1 MSAEQRTEIVKV
13 SCAKHTYP
21 DKTQVDLCGLE
32 FTVAAGERVIILGA
46 NGSGKTTL
54 IHHLLG
60 LLKPTEGVVT
70 VFGVEPW
77 RSFKEIRARLG
88 VVLQNV
94 DEQLI
99 APTVWED
106 VSFMPRNMGVERKKV
121 EEMTR
126 SALERLEIS
135 HLADKV
141 PHFLSGGEKRRVALA
156 GALVMNPELLILDE
170 PFADLDP
177 HSRRELVNILNTLNR
192 ERGVA
197 LVVSTHDVDT
207 VPFIADTVYVLARG
221 GAVIQRGKPA
231 DILSKVDLLH
241 SVNVDPPILTE
252 LFMRLKLGDAGAL
265 PASVEEAER
274 VLKRMLET

>member
-1 MSAEQRTEIVKV
+1 
-13 SCAKHTYP
+13 
-21 DKTQVDLCGLE
+21 
-32 FTVAAGERVIILGA
+32 
-46 NGSGKTTL
+46 
-54 IHHLLG
+54 
-60 LLKPTEGVVT
+60 
-70 VFGVEPW
+70 
-77 RSFKEIRARLG
+77 
-88 VVLQNV
+88 
-94 DEQLI
+94 
-99 APTVWED
+99 
-106 VSFMPRNMGVERKKV
+106 
-121 EEMTR
+121 
-126 SALERLEIS
+126 
-135 HLADKV
+135 
-141 PHFLSGGEKRRVALA
+141 
-156 GALVMNPELLILDE
+156 MNPELLILDE

>member
-1 MSAEQRTEIVKV
+1 MSASKTEIVKV

-21 DKTQVDLCGLE
+21 DKTQVDLCGLD
-32 FTVAAGERVIILGA
+32 FTVAAGERVVILGA

-60 LLKPTEGVVT
+60 LLKPTEGTVT
-70 VFGVEPW
+70 VLGKEPF
-77 RSFKEIRARLG
+77 RRFKEIRARIG

-106 VSFMPRNMGVERKKV
+106 VSFMPRNLGLPKKQV
-121 EEMTR
+121 DEMTNA
-126 SALERLEIS
+126 ALKSLDILE
-135 HLADKV
+135 LKDKV
-141 PHFLSGGEKRRVALA
+141 PHFLSGGEKRKVALA

-170 PFADLDP
+170 PFAGLDP
-177 HSRRELVNILNTLNR
+177 HSRHELVNILNSLNR

-207 VPFIADTVYVLARG
+207 VPFIADTVYLLARG
-221 GAVIQRGKPA
+221 GQLVARGTPA
-231 DILSKVDLLH
+231 DILSKTDLLH
-241 SVNVDPPILTE
+241 SSNVEPPILTE
-252 LFMRLKLGDAGAL
+252 LFARLALDGVTDL
-265 PASVEEAER
+265 PASLDEAEKVIR
-274 VLKRMLET
+274 RLLGK